1 MSQKLIFKKM
11 EKHNNHYMH
20 PSYYL
25 ERRLLNEIKRELRDA
40 ARETLKTI
48 NKLERARLADSP
60 IRSTKNSL
68 IASATLFTRAAIEA
82 NVPPEDAFSLCDFFI
97 LDIERI
103 TNVKVLQDYEYQM
116 IDDYINIIHE
126 NKIQSYNNVTIKVI
140 EYIHENIT
148 ETIAL
153 ADLIKIVNLSKEYLC
168 SMFKKNVG
176 LGIVEYINYNKVEE
190 SKYFLKY
197 SNMSIS
203 DIAFLFNFNS
213 PGYYS
218 SVFKKQTGFT
228 PTQFQQ
234 AKLL

>member
-25 ERRLLNEIKRELRDA
+25 ERRLLNEIKRELKDA
-40 ARETLKTI
+40 AYETLKTI

-60 IRSTKNSL
+60 MRSIKNSL
-68 IASATLFTRAAIEA
+68 IGTATLFTRAAIEA
-82 NVPPEDAFSLCDFFI
+82 NVPPEDAFSLCDFCI
-97 LDIERI
+97 LEIERI
-103 TNVKVLQDYEYQM
+103 TNVTALQQYEYQM
-116 IDDYINIIHE
+116 LDDYINIIHD
-126 NKIQSYNNVTIKVI
+126 NKIQSYNNMTIKII

-148 ETIAL
+148 ETISL
-153 ADLIKIVNLSKEYLC
+153 NDLVKIVNLSKEYLC

-190 SKYFLKY
+190 SKYFLRY

-203 DIAFLFNFNS
+203 DIAFLFNFSS

-218 SVFKKQTGFT
+218 SVFKKQTGLT
-228 PTQFQQ
+228 PRQFQQ